1 MPLAFSFP
9 AIIVKKE
16 TLLKQ
21 LESNSFQRNIL
32 DFSNHL
38 LNSNLND
45 EYLVGIESMSDSFD
59 AEIHMLNELGLIWN
73 DGTEAVDFYITNQGT
88 YSANWLS
95 YSRVVEVT
103 NNHKHYFSTYKYS
116 KDYDDCIKTFDECLK
131 SKFPTISTKL
141 DRKHWATIAKDE
153 GNKLH
158 KPSQDDFMYEI
169 TKNNRVCPMPTL
181 WNDLHTVV
189 VQADFNDNTPP
200 NLPLILGAWGDSDFA
215 KEASLKEL
223 INWCY
228 RTQVADIAWAF
239 IKALKE
245 NEWHYKS

>member
-88 YSANWLS
+88 YSQALFLHIQ
-95 YSRVVEVT
+95 V
-103 NNHKHYFSTYKYS
+103 
-116 KDYDDCIKTFDECLK
+116 LK
-131 SKFPTISTKL
+131 RL
-141 DRKHWATIAKDE
+141 
-153 GNKLH
+153 
-158 KPSQDDFMYEI
+158 
-169 TKNNRVCPMPTL
+169 
-181 WNDLHTVV
+181 
-189 VQADFNDNTPP
+189 
-200 NLPLILGAWGDSDFA
+200 
-215 KEASLKEL
+215 
-223 INWCY
+223 
-228 RTQVADIAWAF
+228 
-239 IKALKE
+239 
-245 NEWHYKS
+245 